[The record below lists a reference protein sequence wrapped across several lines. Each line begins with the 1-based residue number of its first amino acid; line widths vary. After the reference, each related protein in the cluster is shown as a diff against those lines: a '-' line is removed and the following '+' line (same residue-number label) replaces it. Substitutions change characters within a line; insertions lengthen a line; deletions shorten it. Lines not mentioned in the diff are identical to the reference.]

1 MIRKK
6 EAKEKFVGPIY
17 GKHTL
22 PKEYTKTK
30 QVTNGPHLIIQQ
42 EPPAPKEIMVDKL
55 LTDLSVFP
63 E

>member
-1 MIRKK
+1 M
-6 EAKEKFVGPIY
+6 GPIY